1 MKSNPL
7 GYDKKNFEVSSNR
20 LKEIVNPRLSDYKR
34 LSIPSTL
41 GLQKVVPITNSTR
54 KRNSVMKPLPN
65 ETSAN
70 NSHMSSSRSTKLV
83 YLQL

>member
-20 LKEIVNPRLSDYKR
+20 LKEIINPRLFDYKK
-34 LSIPSTL
+34 LSIPKTL
-41 GLQKVVPITNSTR
+41 GLQKVAPITDSTR
-54 KRNSVMKPLPN
+54 KRNSVMKPLTN

-70 NSHMSSSRSTKLV
+70 NSRMSSSRSTKFV